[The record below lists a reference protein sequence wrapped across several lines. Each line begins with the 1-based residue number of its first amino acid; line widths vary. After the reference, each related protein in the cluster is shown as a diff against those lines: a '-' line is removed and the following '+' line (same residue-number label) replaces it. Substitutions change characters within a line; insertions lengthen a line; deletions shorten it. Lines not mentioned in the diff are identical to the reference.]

1 VSGSEQEEEREGTGN
16 LGDNVYRR
24 ERINQITREDREKIR
39 KLKNAFVNYRPLDSM
54 VSGIMLKY
62 GLRVKETSN
71 AD

>member
-1 VSGSEQEEEREGTGN
+1 MSGSEQEEEREGTGN

-24 ERINQITREDREKIR
+24 ERTNQITREDREKIR